1 MASITHNRDRDIDK
15 PNVTAIDL
23 RPALHADPAFSCSV
37 QQRTTWSHHFAE
49 SWRPASVAGMCVF
62 RTLTQQGWSGPG
74 DLYQIRS
81 ARVTAHPN
89 QINAVDWTGS
99 INERKKKL
107 KEGEI
112 ILEKHGR

>member
-1 MASITHNRDRDIDK
+1 
-15 PNVTAIDL
+15 
-23 RPALHADPAFSCSV
+23 
-37 QQRTTWSHHFAE
+37 
-49 SWRPASVAGMCVF
+49 MCVF